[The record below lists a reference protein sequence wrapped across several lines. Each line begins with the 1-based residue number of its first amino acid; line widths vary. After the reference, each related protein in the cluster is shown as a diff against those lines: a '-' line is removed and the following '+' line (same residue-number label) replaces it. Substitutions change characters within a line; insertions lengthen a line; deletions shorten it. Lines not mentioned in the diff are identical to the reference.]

1 MASKTLAIVLLFN
14 IIFFTA
20 VNATG
25 CPNGLDLVT
34 VCADLLNG
42 VVKVSLPA
50 GTECCQ
56 LLTGIVDANASVC
69 LCDAVKANLGSL
81 LASLNI
87 SLAVSLT
94 INACGLPSGPT
105 CVV

>member
-25 CPNGLDLVT
+25 CPDARNLVT

-42 VVKVSLPA
+42 VVKVALPA
-50 GTECCQ
+50 ETECCK
-56 LLTGIVDANASVC
+56 LLTGIVDANAAVC
-69 LCDAVKANLGSL
+69 LCTAVKANLGCL
-81 LASLNI
+81 LTSLNI
-87 SLAVSLT
+87 PLAVAVTL
-94 INACGLPSGPT
+94 NACGVPSGTP
-105 CVV
+105 CL

>member
-14 IIFFTA
+14 IICFTA

-25 CPNGLDLVT
+25 CPNAVNLVT

-50 GTECCQ
+50 GTECCT
-56 LLTGIVDANASVC
+56 LLKGIVDANAAVC
-69 LCDAVKANLGSL
+69 LCTAVKANIGSL
-81 LASLNI
+81 LPLLNI
-87 SLAVSLT
+87 PLAVSLT
-94 INACGLPSGPT
+94 LNACGVPSGIP
-105 CVV
+105 CL